1 MCQTTPALWSPELV
15 TKLTGIAMGTSNSH
29 QRIKPADLLELE
41 ILIPDEE
48 VVNNYEKI
56 VRPLLETR
64 FHKIHENESLKI
76 TRDSLLPKLVSG
88 EIEINS

>member
-1 MCQTTPALWSPELV
+1 
-15 TKLTGIAMGTSNSH
+15 MGTSNSH

-41 ILIPDEE
+41 VIIPDEE
-48 VVNNYEKI
+48 VVKQYEKI

-64 FHKIHENESLKI
+64 FHKIQENENLKI
-76 TRDSLLPKLVSG
+76 TRDSLLPKLMSG